1 MFNKV
6 KTSRFVNE
14 DKKEVKRSVTSKEPG
29 QDILAKRLTQMNL
42 FDQQNLAEEER
53 KYNENEDF
61 TTFLK
66 PHARK
71 RKVAKL
77 FMSFKKTEA
86 SI

>member
-1 MFNKV
+1 MLIRIRKKMEYRKEGRPCSIRPSHLDSAV
-6 KTSRFVNE
+6 KT
-14 DKKEVKRSVTSKEPG
+14 T
-29 QDILAKRLTQMNL
+29 KRLSDLSPLKTL
-42 FDQQNLAEEER
+42 EER

-86 SI
+86 

>member
-1 MFNKV
+1 MFNKA
-6 KTSRFVNE
+6 KSSRFGSE
-14 DKKEVKRSVTSKEPG
+14 GKKEVKRSITSKDPG

-86 SI
+86 QI